1 MLIMAI
7 GYENCGE
14 SSLIAYQITINFPT
28 WQVEIYSW
36 RMWARK
42 KIEMCAV
49 RCGGIV
55 TSAENI

>member
-36 RMWARK
+36 RM
-42 KIEMCAV
+42 
-49 RCGGIV
+49 
-55 TSAENI
+55 